1 MYLGVRI
8 KLTLSEFVSRQK
20 IIETLTQH
28 MTTVHKV
35 PLANT
40 AELFY
45 LYNHHVIARLSWW
58 FATLELSLA
67 FATHLHRI
75 VLPFL

>member
-1 MYLGVRI
+1 MTKDY
-8 KLTLSEFVSRQK
+8 
-20 IIETLTQH
+20 IEALTQY
-28 MTTVHKV
+28 MTTFYNV

-40 AELFY
+40 AKLFIC
-45 LYNHHVIARLSWW
+45 NHHVIARLSWW

-67 FATHLHRI
+67 FATHLHGI